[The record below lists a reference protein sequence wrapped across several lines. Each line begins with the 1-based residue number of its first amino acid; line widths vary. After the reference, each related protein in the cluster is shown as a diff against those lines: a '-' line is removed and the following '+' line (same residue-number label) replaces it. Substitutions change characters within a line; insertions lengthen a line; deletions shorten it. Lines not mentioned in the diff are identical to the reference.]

1 MKKSL
6 IALAALAAVTAASAQ
21 STVAISGALVLGVG
35 TSKTDAT
42 STGPQI
48 VRQTGNIAFKG
59 SEDLGGGLKANFEVQ
74 QAIGAHAAT
83 ALNVAGA
90 SAAATTLGD
99 RGLYINLTG
108 GFGAVQA
115 GRAASAVRALFG
127 AIGDVSNLP
136 VQTGISAGNSTSS
149 TDAKGGDANARVIYG
164 DAYSNFVSYTTPS
177 ISGFTASVALA
188 AVDGDTTATKDTKSY
203 SLQYTNGPLN
213 VAYNLTDSP
222 QTSAG
227 KVIAQGTGIVADT
240 AYIAAVGAY
249 KMSTALA
256 SYDFGVAKVGVT
268 VQNISLD
275 TGVNPGSA
283 YSVIAMA
290 PLGNGNLSGGFG
302 KRKASATTELQFG
315 DEVKQTFI
323 GYKYNLSKR
332 THVSAVWNKIDRQ
345 GATTTNDLKE
355 THIFLGHSF

>member
-1 MKKSL
+1 M
-6 IALAALAAVTAASAQ
+6 
-21 STVAISGALVLGVG
+21 
-35 TSKTDAT
+35 SKTDAT

-74 QAIGAHAAT
+74 QSIGAHAAT

-99 RGLYINLTG
+99 RGLYVNVTG
-108 GFGAVQA
+108 GFGAAQA
-115 GRAASAVRALFG
+115 GRASSAVRALFG

-136 VQTGISAGNSTSS
+136 VQTGMSAGNSVST

-213 VAYNLTDSP
+213 VAYNLTDSA
-222 QTSAG
+222 QTKA
-227 KVIAQGTGIVADT
+227 VQYITQGTNTGTATGTADLG
-240 AYIAAVGAY
+240 YIAAVGAY
-249 KMSTALA
+249 KLSTALA

-268 VQNISLD
+268 LQSISLA
-275 TGVNPGSA
+275 TGVNPGNA

-290 PLGNGNLSGGFG
+290 PLGNGNLSGGIG

-355 THIFLGHSF
+355 THIFVGHSF